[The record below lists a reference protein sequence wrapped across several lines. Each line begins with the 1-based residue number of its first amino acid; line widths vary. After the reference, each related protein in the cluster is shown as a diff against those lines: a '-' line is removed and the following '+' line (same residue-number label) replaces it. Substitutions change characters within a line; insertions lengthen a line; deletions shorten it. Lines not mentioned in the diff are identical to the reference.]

1 MQSKSFAT
9 DLSNLKDLFEKS
21 KTELFLESRAK
32 AQLAVECQNL
42 SDELKERVRS
52 DKITASVLNA
62 SRLSVSISATI
73 VASDNQILKTLCS
86 INYFNRTATLKVL
99 GRSYVYSFMML
110 LRNVAY
116 SVRLG
121 SGML

>member
-52 DKITASVLNA
+52 DKITASVLDA